1 MTTCIDHHDWPTA
14 LLTLN
19 LCVGITVSYLPQH
32 FRIIKKK
39 TSEGFSP
46 YFLLLGSTSSAA
58 GMMNMFVMQWEIMK
72 CCKTVSAG
80 LCLES
85 VGGIIMVGIQWFMFA
100 VILVLYMIYFPQ
112 HLKYVEAVDD
122 DENTGRVGPIK
133 EKKVKTETWHLS
145 IIVSWIVFLHLLF
158 ITVTTFILLGSQEAS
173 PEPGMPRQLS
183 RWATFLG
190 VSSAGLAVCQY
201 APQLVHT
208 YKMGLVGALSI
219 PMMMLQTPGTV
230 FMVISIMLRPG
241 TNWTSWIT
249 FATTCVMQGSLLCMC
264 IIFRIRQNK
273 AGIDDFGHPVLPA
286 GVVLVEGEETLAP
299 GEDTPLLTSS
309 NTATAPKKGSEGG
322 WRKRFGW

>member
-1 MTTCIDHHDWPTA
+1 
-14 LLTLN
+14 
-19 LCVGITVSYLPQH
+19 
-32 FRIIKKK
+32 
-39 TSEGFSP
+39 
-46 YFLLLGSTSSAA
+46 
-58 GMMNMFVMQWEIMK
+58 MK

-85 VGGIIMVGIQWFMFA
+85 VGGIIMVVIQWFMFA

-309 NTATAPKKGSEGG
+309 NTATARKKGSEGG